1 MRYLLLRLKRFC
13 GYIAGFIFFVS
24 GILKLM
30 DPVGAGLVMDEY
42 YKFLHLG
49 FMGFS
54 SKFMGFMFALA
65 ETVIGTALITG
76 VWRRLTAKSSIIL
89 QGFFTTLT
97 LLLVIFNPDMD
108 CGCFG
113 EAIHLTHA
121 QTFLKNIVLLA
132 LLLANALPLRHLGQP
147 QRKKYVSFALVTT
160 SVAVF
165 CLYSLTHIPL
175 VDFTAYKTGADLLSS
190 ASVDTDDMYESIFTY
205 EKDGEKR
212 AFTLDELPD
221 STWTFVGTET
231 IEKDNTDNLLIE
243 LSFYNAETGTYADS
257 LATEGKVM
265 VISVYDTDI
274 SDRRWRK
281 LENFISHAREAGFHP
296 LLLCADPEGIPTSLY
311 DKAYI
316 SGYKT
321 LISMNRSNCGVTYFS
336 DGTLIKKWAF
346 SNMPDMKELSNL
358 YKDDTTEIEM
368 SYESKGSLALQGFL
382 LYVFAIMLLL

>member
-1 MRYLLLRLKRFC
+1 
-13 GYIAGFIFFVS
+13 
-24 GILKLM
+24 M

-42 YKFLHLG
+42 YKFLHIG
-49 FMGFS
+49 FMAFS
-54 SKFMGFMFALA
+54 SKFMGVLFALA

-76 VWRRLTAKSSIIL
+76 VWRRLSAICALAL
-89 QGFFTTLT
+89 QGFFTILT
-97 LLLVIFNPDMD
+97 LFLVIFNPEMD

-113 EAIHLTHA
+113 EAIHLTHV
-121 QTFLKNIVLLA
+121 QTFLKNIVLLS
-132 LLLANALPLRHLGQP
+132 LLLAYSLPIRHLGQP
-147 QRKKYVSFALVTT
+147 QKKKYISFALVTT
-160 SVAVF
+160 SVAAF

-190 ASVDTDDMYESIFTY
+190 TSVDTSNLYESIFTY
-205 EKDGEKR
+205 EKDGTQK

-221 STWTFVGTET
+221 STWTFIGTDI
-231 IEKDNTDNLLIE
+231 IEKDSSDNLLVE
-243 LSFYNAETGTYADS
+243 LSFYNADTGTYADS

-281 LENFISHAREAGFHP
+281 IENFMTSSREVGFRP
-296 LLLCADPEGIPTSLY
+296 LLLCADVKGIPTSLQ

-321 LISMNRSNCGVTYFS
+321 LISMNRSNGGITCFS
-336 DGTLIKKWAF
+336 NGTLIRKWAF
-346 SNMPDMKELSNL
+346 ANIPNSKELESI
-358 YKDDTTEIEM
+358 YKDDTTEIEI

>member
-13 GYIAGFIFFVS
+13 GYIAGFVFFVS

-42 YKFLHLG
+42 YKFLHIG
-49 FMGFS
+49 FMAFS
-54 SKFMGFMFALA
+54 SKFMGVLFALA

-76 VWRRLTAKSSIIL
+76 VWRRLSAICALAL
-89 QGFFTTLT
+89 QGFFTILT
-97 LLLVIFNPDMD
+97 LFLVIFNPEMD

-113 EAIHLTHA
+113 EAIHLTHV
-121 QTFLKNIVLLA
+121 QTFLKNIVLLS
-132 LLLANALPLRHLGQP
+132 LLLAYSLPIRHLGQP
-147 QRKKYVSFALVTT
+147 QKKKYISFALVTT
-160 SVAVF
+160 SVAAF

-190 ASVDTDDMYESIFTY
+190 ASVDTGDMYESIFTY
-205 EKDGEKR
+205 EKDGEKM

-231 IEKDNTDNLLIE
+231 IEKDSADNLLIE
-243 LSFYNAETGTYADS
+243 LSFYNADTGTYADS

-281 LENFISHAREAGFHP
+281 IENFISSARETGFHP
-296 LLLCADPEGIPTSLY
+296 LLLCADTEGIPTSLY
-311 DKAYI
+311 DEAYI

-321 LISMNRSNCGVTYFS
+321 LISMNRSNGGVTCFS
-336 DGTLIKKWAF
+336 DGTLIRKWAF
-346 SNMPDMKELSNL
+346 ANIPNSKELESI
-358 YKDDTTEIEM
+358 YKDDTTEIEI